1 MPKYACLGERIIANS
16 VLADVFFEGTA
27 CWWWIGATNGR
38 YGKITIRS
46 TRVVNGKRKIKSKL
60 VHRLVRI
67 VFKGEIY
74 RRGNYARHVCP
85 PHPNRYLCCN
95 PDHIWPGTPRQNNR
109 DTVREGRHKPGTANQ
124 HGRFARR
131 SSSCPLLV
139 SGMLA
144 TDEHGVVM
152 L

>member
-46 TRVVNGKRKIKSKL
+46 SRVVNGKRKIKSKL

-95 PDHIWPGTPRQNNR
+95 PDHIWPGTPRQNNATR
-109 DTVREGRHKPGTANQ
+109 CVKADTSLAPRINTDASREDHLPPAARERH
-124 HGRFARR
+124 ARHR
-131 SSSCPLLV
+131 
-139 SGMLA
+139 
-144 TDEHGVVM
+144 
-152 L
+152 